1 MKQLLTLIAAV
12 LLLTAVACGNKTA
25 ENQSETN
32 VEEAGAMMSAPEAP
46 AEGAAMMMANTEPAG
61 AMMMSSGGK
70 ADFTNLDDAQ
80 AIAAVGPAVIFFH
93 ADWCPTCKVAMKQID
108 SRLSELGNITV
119 IVVDYDESPDLK
131 KKYGIT
137 YQHTY
142 VQIDKEGKKVALW
155 NGGGVDGILNNVVL
169 GKV

>member
-1 MKQLLTLIAAV
+1 MKHLLVLIIAV

-25 ENQSETN
+25 KNNSDSDP
-32 VEEAGAMMSAPEAP
+32 EEAGAMMSAPDAVP
-46 AEGAAMMMANTEPAG
+46 EGAAMMMANTEPAG

-70 ADFTNLDDAQ
+70 VDFTNLDEAQ
-80 AIAAVGPAVIFFH
+80 AIAAVGPAVLFFH
-93 ADWCPTCKVAMKQID
+93 ANWCPSCKADMKQID

-119 IVVDYDESPDLK
+119 IVVDYDKNADLK

-142 VQIDKEGKKVALW
+142 VQIDGEGKKIGLW
-155 NGGGVDGILNNVVL
+155 SGGGVDGILNKVVL
-169 GKV
+169 GGI